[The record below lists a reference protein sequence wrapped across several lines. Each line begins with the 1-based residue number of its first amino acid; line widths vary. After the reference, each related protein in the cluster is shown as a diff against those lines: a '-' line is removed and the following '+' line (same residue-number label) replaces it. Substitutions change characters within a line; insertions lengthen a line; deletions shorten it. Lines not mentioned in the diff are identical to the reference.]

1 MSTMQSDVR
10 TVLFSTVT
18 RQMGLAFGHRS
29 DHRVGSHDRNSDDRR
44 RSRRLTLSPLRPG
57 MLKTSR
63 HGSEMTPTQLEPH
76 LPVSESGQIPAGV
89 KSCVSL
95 NDPTAQL

>member
-76 LPVSESGQIPAGV
+76 LPGETAT
-89 KSCVSL
+89 
-95 NDPTAQL
+95 PTFRLH